1 MKFSIYIQI
10 ALSKY
15 RLCALESSNSYA
27 LDAVTESISK
37 QMVRI
42 AVTKSFKVFNY
53 AVNNGA

>member
-1 MKFSIYIQI
+1 MKFSNYIQI
-10 ALSKY
+10 ALYKY
-15 RLCALESSNSYA
+15 RLFALENSNSYA
-27 LDAVTESISK
+27 LDAVIESISK